1 MSRAASTTELA
12 VLIESGF
19 AVIASRTLF
28 VMLPPL
34 EARKR
39 RYPGAPDPNDVHSG
53 REVRGQPVT
62 GEPRDVREPAVL
74 LGHLRAERP
83 AAARNRLR
91 TQAASSPSAK
101 PERHGLEPNRP
112 TTVERD
118 EEEHA
123 EVVPQQP
130 IDRRVVEEVTEV
142 VEDPVADAVED
153 VRRVAGH
160 ERRARVA
167 ERVCAKRTA
176 RSLRDFVR
184 TGGCVALREGV

>member
-39 RYPGAPDPNDVHSG
+39 RYPGATDPNDVHSG

-83 AAARNRLR
+83 ASGAEPITHPGRILPFG
-91 TQAASSPSAK
+91 QA
-101 PERHGLEPNRP
+101 
-112 TTVERD
+112 
-118 EEEHA
+118 
-123 EVVPQQP
+123 
-130 IDRRVVEEVTEV
+130 
-142 VEDPVADAVED
+142 
-153 VRRVAGH
+153 
-160 ERRARVA
+160 
-167 ERVCAKRTA
+167 
-176 RSLRDFVR
+176 
-184 TGGCVALREGV
+184 